1 MVINLG
7 EMTSPLQ
14 INKLVENM
22 KLRWEPITLDLK
34 TTFRVAHGAS
44 DQRFNVLVFLDD
56 GVGEA
61 AAVPYYGETQEG
73 IIEYLK
79 SVPDLGD
86 DLFDMDAVLAKRP
99 AGSRAARSAIDVALH
114 DLWGKKLG
122 QPLYKLFGLNP
133 NNLPLTSF
141 TIGMDEPEVMA
152 EQAKASG
159 HPILKIKLGSEKD
172 EDIVATIRK
181 ATNVK
186 LRVDANA
193 GWTREQA
200 LQIIPRLAEYDLD
213 LIEQPLAIADVEG
226 YFWLKD
232 KLSAQKIKTPIFADE
247 TAKNSHDV
255 AKLAGAVDGVVVKT
269 MKCEGIREALRMIH
283 TARAHDMQ
291 IMLSCFIESSVGVTA
306 AAHLAPLCDYAD
318 LDGPLLIKND
328 PYVGLKYDGAKMSLP
343 NGAGFGVLRRV

>member
-1 MVINLG
+1 
-7 EMTSPLQ
+7 
-14 INKLVENM
+14 M
-22 KLRWEPITLDLK
+22 KLHWEPITLDLK

-44 DQRFNVLVFLDD
+44 DQRYNVLIHLDD

-86 DLFDMDAVLAKRP
+86 DPFDMDAILAKRP
-99 AGSRAARSAIDVALH
+99 AGSRAARSAIDEALH
-114 DLWGKKLG
+114 DLWGRKLG

-159 HPILKIKLGSEKD
+159 HPVLKVKLGSDKD
-172 EDIVATIRK
+172 EAIVSSIRK
-181 ATNVK
+181 VTNAK

-193 GWTREQA
+193 GWSREHA
-200 LQIIPRLAEYDLD
+200 LQIIPRLAEYDLEF
-213 LIEQPLAIADVEG
+213 IEQPLAVDDVEG
-226 YFWLKD
+226 YFWLKE
-232 KLSAQKIKTPIFADE
+232 KLRVQKVNIPIFADE
-247 TAKNSHDV
+247 TAKTSHDV
-255 AKLAGAVDGVVVKT
+255 PKLSGAIDGVVVKT
-269 MKCEGIREALRMIH
+269 MKSEGIREALRMIH

-291 IMLSCFIESSVGVTA
+291 IMLSCMVESSVGVTA

-328 PYVGLKYDGAKMSLP
+328 PYRGLKYDGVKITLP
-343 NGAGFGVLRRV
+343 DGPGLGLERL